1 MKNEF
6 VLKLLIEKFPNLQ
19 KELLDYDENPIF
31 LHLVFGDVINPYI
44 EKCIQL
50 KKDAELVRVFSVIDD
65 LLPNSD
71 IYFQEV
77 ILFTVLERLVDNKS
91 NWAYIQ
97 RFLGNHTKQLMNE
110 N

>member
-1 MKNEF
+1 MKKEF

-50 KKDAELVRVFSVIDD
+50 KKDVELVRVFSVIDD

-77 ILFTVLERLVDNKS
+77 ILFTVLERLVDNKN